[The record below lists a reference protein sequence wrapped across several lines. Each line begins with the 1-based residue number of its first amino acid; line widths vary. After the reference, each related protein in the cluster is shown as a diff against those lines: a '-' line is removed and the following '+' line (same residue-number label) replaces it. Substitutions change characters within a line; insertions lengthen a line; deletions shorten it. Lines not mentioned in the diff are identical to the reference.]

1 MQNVVGTQAFVSY
14 GMSLGSPR
22 KQRPYYARKTSS
34 HAAHC
39 DGDGRAGDHPEKDSP
54 VTSCA

>member
-14 GMSLGSPR
+14 GMSGSPR